1 MLEAA
6 ISQASIIKC
15 SELPEPW
22 CDHGA
27 MGLSYCRYG
36 MKGAFNIRTFLN
48 YHKKGTLIIY
58 INMSNAL
65 SMTKLKNAFL

>member
-1 MLEAA
+1 MQTSV
-6 ISQASIIKC
+6 ISQACISKD
-15 SELPEPW
+15 SGLLEPW